1 MFLLIFS
8 LSLDCPIGFCIYA
21 CDEFSLDRS
30 GIWLLMRTLDD
41 FFFSFVLDSDLG
53 YCRPKK
59 FRLPLKI
66 HWNPCTCFN

>member
-41 FFFSFVLDSDLG
+41 FFLSWTRISDVADENI
-53 YCRPKK
+53 R
-59 FRLPLKI
+59 
-66 HWNPCTCFN
+66 

>member
-30 GIWLLMRTLDD
+30 GIWLLMQTLDD
-41 FFFSFVLDSDLG
+41 FFFCLG
-53 YCRPKK
+53 LAYRTL
-59 FRLPLKI
+59 RTKI
-66 HWNPCTCFN
+66 LGEDGRKSTGILMYF